1 MPIRSP
7 FDRLFADP
15 DAIEVE
21 LRDAEQD
28 RAGAPEETAGEPP
41 TYRCRVCG
49 LEAPEKDYCPE
60 CLADTMVLV
69 KRP

>member
-28 RAGAPEETAGEPP
+28 RAGAPQTAGEPP

-49 LEAPEKDYCPE
+49 LESPDKAYCPE
-60 CLADTMVLV
+60 CLAETMVLV
-69 KRP
+69 KPR

>member
-1 MPIRSP
+1 MPIRSL

-15 DAIEVE
+15 DAVEIE

-28 RAGAPEETAGEPP
+28 RAGAPEAAGAPP

-49 LEAPEKDYCPE
+49 LEAADKSYCPD
-60 CLADTMVLV
+60 CLADTMIL
-69 KRP
+69 KK